1 MLAFLG
7 IIIGSLLGT
16 LMYLFL
22 IRSGDDGKD

>member
-1 MLAFLG
+1 MREFLG
-7 IIIGSLLGT
+7 MIIGSLLGT

>member
-1 MLAFLG
+1 MLEFLG

-16 LMYLFL
+16 LLYLFL